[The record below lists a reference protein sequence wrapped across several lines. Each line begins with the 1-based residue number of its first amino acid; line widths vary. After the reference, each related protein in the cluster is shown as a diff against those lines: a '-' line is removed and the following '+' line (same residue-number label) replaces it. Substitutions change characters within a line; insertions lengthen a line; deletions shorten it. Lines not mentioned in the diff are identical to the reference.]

1 MTFEGEFNT
10 GAYASW
16 GPTVA
21 TRVPIHASGPYRVP
35 HYLAEAHAI
44 HTSGPTAGAF
54 RGFGV
59 PQATILQEILMDRLA
74 LKLGIDRLE
83 IRRRNTL
90 LDGDRTV
97 CGQQIHGVG
106 IAECLDALAPAWQE
120 AGPVSPPSTP
130 RTAP

>member
-1 MTFEGEFNT
+1 
-10 GAYASW
+10 
-16 GPTVA
+16 
-21 TRVPIHASGPYRVP
+21 
-35 HYLAEAHAI
+35 
-44 HTSGPTAGAF
+44 
-54 RGFGV
+54 
-59 PQATILQEILMDRLA
+59 MDRLA

-120 AGPVSPPSTP
+120 AGP
-130 RTAP
+130 RIAAFNTAHGTVKRGLEIQRVR